1 MGNKSSSEAT
11 QIINQK
17 IINKNDLES
26 INQHATDSATEA
38 IMKSAQNAQAS
49 STKVAEINI
58 GEITSTGPGSKVGGI
73 NVLIDQES
81 FISLEVIAESVQK
94 NDINTEL
101 ALAIVND
108 VSSKIN
114 NEQMAKLVSSAE
126 SDQSVSGLA
135 LTGGNSSSAKVYN
148 RMDSTTLNETKRKFT
163 NIVSNK
169 ISQKTVTEDSKS
181 CIALDL
187 QSAKININR
196 IAASNG
202 GTIENINL
210 TIKQASNL
218 VNKCIMQTIQ
228 NSAVTT
234 SIATSLGLKVTD
246 ETTNKQTSEGEAKA
260 VSTQKITGIFD
271 MGSLI
276 VIAVIIALAI
286 VAKIAMGGKKSN
298 SRDDQ

>member
-38 IMKSAQNAQAS
+38 IMKSAQDAQAS
-49 STKVAEINI
+49 SSKIAEVNI
-58 GEITSTGPGSKVGGI
+58 GEITATGPGSVVGGI

-148 RMDSTTLNETKRKFT
+148 RMDSTTMNETKRKFT

-169 ISQKTVTEDSKS
+169 ISQKTNTEDTKS
-181 CIALDL
+181 CIAADL

-218 VNKCIMQTIQ
+218 VNKCIMQSVQ

-271 MGSLI
+271 MASLI

-286 VAKIAMGGKKSN
+286 VAKIAMGGKKSKG
-298 SRDDQ
+298 DE